1 MEKKENFTRSVKNEL
16 ASYSYEKEELKY
28 ILSGFAR
35 NGGTFSIGKNP
46 TLHLRTE
53 IASVAKILYR
63 ALKECYGLSPRIA
76 YEKVTR
82 FKRGIAY
89 RVVVSSPEL
98 YHIMEDLEVLKDGI
112 ERMVPKAGL
121 RKNNFRFLLIGV
133 FLSSGSV
140 NNPTTSKTSYFLEMS
155 FNSKNDAM
163 AIKRKLLTFKE
174 EKTMSFKMIKRREKQ
189 VLYLKRSDQI
199 SVFLSFIGATSAMF
213 SFENA
218 RIMKED
224 ININNRLSICD
235 SANYG
240 KTLSTA
246 KKDIEGIKRLL
257 KTKPLPLFDKKTQDV
272 ITVRLEHADFNYREI
287 AEYLSQCGTPI
298 SKSGVVHIIT
308 GLRDE
313 IEKL

>member
-112 ERMVPKAGL
+112 ERMVP
-121 RKNNFRFLLIGV
+121 
-133 FLSSGSV
+133 
-140 NNPTTSKTSYFLEMS
+140 
-155 FNSKNDAM
+155 
-163 AIKRKLLTFKE
+163 
-174 EKTMSFKMIKRREKQ
+174 
-189 VLYLKRSDQI
+189 
-199 SVFLSFIGATSAMF
+199 
-213 SFENA
+213 
-218 RIMKED
+218 
-224 ININNRLSICD
+224 
-235 SANYG
+235 
-240 KTLSTA
+240 
-246 KKDIEGIKRLL
+246 
-257 KTKPLPLFDKKTQDV
+257 
-272 ITVRLEHADFNYREI
+272 
-287 AEYLSQCGTPI
+287 
-298 SKSGVVHIIT
+298 
-308 GLRDE
+308 
-313 IEKL
+313 

>member
-189 VLYLKRSDQI
+189 VLYP
-199 SVFLSFIGATSAMF
+199 
-213 SFENA
+213 
-218 RIMKED
+218 
-224 ININNRLSICD
+224 ICD

-272 ITVRLEHADFNYREI
+272 IAVRLEHADFNYREI
-287 AEYLSQCGTPI
+287 AEYLSQRGTPI